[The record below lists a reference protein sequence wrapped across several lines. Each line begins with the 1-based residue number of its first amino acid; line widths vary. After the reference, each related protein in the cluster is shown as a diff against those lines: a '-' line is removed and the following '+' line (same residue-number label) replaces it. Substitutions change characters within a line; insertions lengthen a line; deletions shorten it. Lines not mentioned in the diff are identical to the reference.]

1 MTSAVRRRRAPEAKG
16 GVYLLEGDEPFLK
29 DEAVRELIDAHID
42 PATRDFNL
50 DFLRGSDVEPETL
63 ISICHTPPMMAEWR
77 MVVVQDAHALAANA
91 RMRAAL
97 ETLISK
103 KVPGLALLLLAQ
115 LPERGRAKLWD
126 TVARAATVLRFPRTA
141 LEELPDWLVA
151 RAEMEGLTLEPAAA
165 RALASAIG
173 SELGV
178 LARELD
184 KLRDYVG
191 ERTRITRADVES
203 LVGHVPRVNRW
214 DWIDTVGDRKLDH
227 ARRELPTLLDT
238 GETAVG
244 LVIALGTH
252 LLRLGIAAA
261 GGERAL
267 GDALPPHQRWLA
279 KRLVTQARAW
289 TSSAIDDA
297 LDDLLRADRLLKSAP
312 LSDRQVLEELL
323 LRMQN
328 RARAA

>member
-1 MTSAVRRRRAPEAKG
+1 MTSALRRRRPPEARG
-16 GVYLLEGDEPFLK
+16 GIYLLEGDEPFLK
-29 DEAVRELIDAHID
+29 DEAARELVDAHID

-50 DFLRGSDVEPETL
+50 DFLRGPDVEPETL
-63 ISICHTPPMMAEWR
+63 LSICHTPPMMAEWR
-77 MVVVQDAHALAANA
+77 VVVVHDAHVLAANA
-91 RMRAAL
+91 RSRATL
-97 ETLISK
+97 ETLMAR

-115 LPERGRAKLWD
+115 LPERGRAKIWD
-126 TVARAATVLRFPRTA
+126 NVARAATVLRFPRPA

-151 RAEMEGLTLEPAAA
+151 RAQVEGLTLEPAAA

-173 SELGV
+173 AELGV

-191 ERTRITRADVES
+191 ERTHITRADIES

-214 DWIDTVGDRKLDH
+214 DWIDTVGDRKLDR
-227 ARRELPTLLDT
+227 ARTELPTLLDA

-252 LLRLGIAAA
+252 LLRLGIAVS

-267 GDALPPHQRWLA
+267 GEALPPHQRWLA
-279 KRLVTQARAW
+279 KRVATQARVW
-289 TSSAIDDA
+289 TAPAIDDA